1 MYKYMYRYVYIYIYL
16 QMELYEYVFCSYGKN
31 MGFANLPI
39 DDPKEGFDSWVD
51 VYDWYVLVN

>member
-1 MYKYMYRYVYIYIYL
+1 
-16 QMELYEYVFCSYGKN
+16 MELYEYVFCSYGKN